1 METHHTEERVQ
12 YTSKSAP
19 PRRRRARSQC
29 GYCGAADQHSRQQCP
44 AGKPGVV
51 CSNCYSRNH
60 FASVCRSPKN
70 HFKSQLDKSRRSDK
84 PVLAHELYHT
94 ISDDEDHHQYSL
106 KETDSVL
113 SATSSSEKLIT
124 MLSLS
129 VKGDEFTDVT
139 LQMDTAAT
147 CNTLPY
153 HMFQQ
158 LGNKSQL
165 QRTSSKL
172 VSYSG
177 ASIKPLG
184 KISLEHKSTS
194 SYTLLDFQVVD
205 LPNKPA
211 LLGLPDSLRLS
222 LVSIDSTRV
231 TSQSHIAEKSPQ
243 ACHGIAPYVPLT
255 KDTILSQFASTFTGL
270 GNIGKPVSFSMD
282 PNVTPIHAP
291 PHRLPVAKR
300 ELVKAKLDEM
310 VRDGKLQKVDGP
322 TEWCSNMTVREL
334 VKPDGEIK
342 VRLCLHPSQTVK
354 KSLIIPKFTVPTLP
368 EVLPQLSGKK
378 CKCFTIMDAL
388 DGFTQVQITDDS
400 KDITTMHTPWG
411 RYRWLRLPY
420 GISSAPEEFQMRM
433 QELLDGLCGVGN
445 IADDILIF
453 GLGDT

>member
-1 METHHTEERVQ
+1 
-12 YTSKSAP
+12 
-19 PRRRRARSQC
+19 
-29 GYCGAADQHSRQQCP
+29 
-44 AGKPGVV
+44 
-51 CSNCYSRNH
+51 
-60 FASVCRSPKN
+60 
-70 HFKSQLDKSRRSDK
+70 
-84 PVLAHELYHT
+84 
-94 ISDDEDHHQYSL
+94 
-106 KETDSVL
+106 
-113 SATSSSEKLIT
+113 

-139 LQMDTAAT
+139 FQVDTAAT

-153 HMFQQ
+153 RMFQQ

-177 ASIKPLG
+177 AIIKPLG
-184 KISLEHKSTS
+184 KISLVHKSTS

-231 TSQSHIAEKSPQ
+231 TSQSHTAEKSPQ

-322 TEWCSNMTVREL
+322 TEWCSNITVRER
-334 VKPDGEIK
+334 VKPDGQIK
-342 VRLCLHPSQTVK
+342 VRLCLDPSQTVNK
-354 KSLIIPKFTVPTLP
+354 ALVIPKFTVPTLP
-368 EVLPQLSGKK
+368 EILPQLSGKK
-378 CKCFTIMDAL
+378 CQCFTIMDAL

-453 GLGDT
+453 GLGDTQEEADSNHDRHLLALLQCAEESRLKLNPNKIQFRLRELTFMGHHITENGILPDATKVEAILQFPQPESRVALQRFIGMANYSLYRL